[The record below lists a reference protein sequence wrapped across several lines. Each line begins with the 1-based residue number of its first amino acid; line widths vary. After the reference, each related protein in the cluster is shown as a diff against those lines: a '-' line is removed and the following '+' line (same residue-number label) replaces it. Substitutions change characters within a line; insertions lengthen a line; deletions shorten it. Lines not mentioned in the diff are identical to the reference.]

1 MKRLNRERNVEQIL
15 AETNRKLTKTNNV
28 LVKLEQEAIEQ
39 SKIAN
44 DISRLASRSSIFALI
59 IAFISIIIA
68 ISSFAIND
76 LREENQISFNFL
88 MANRD
93 KAIDYID
100 NTRLNIFELTD
111 ACEEISVLVAKGLSE
126 SSIDEL
132 NESTNYIYESY
143 GVGPPTRRKLQLL
156 LSGHNELT
164 NWIEERP
171 YLTTSAFGDAL
182 RLMTLVHLVKH
193 HKGEKISSTKLN
205 IILQG
210 RYTGS
215 SLEEIIEIDQAR
227 SDEMKEMV
235 DIFYESFL
243 INQIVLDGVE
253 EYLYKL
259 SFNNI
264 NEDDTKRMLSESVES
279 TLDYFADYDVSSSVC
294 SVALSNAVENLRS
307 KLPVNS
313 VQGFY

>member
-44 DISRLASRSSIFALI
+44 DISRLASRSSILALI
-59 IAFISIIIA
+59 IALISIIVA
-68 ISSFAIND
+68 ISSFIIND
-76 LREENQISFNFL
+76 LREEDRISFDFL
-88 MANRD
+88 LANRD

-100 NTRLNIFELTD
+100 NTKLNIFELNY
-111 ACEEISVLVAKGLSE
+111 ACEEINALVVKGLSE

-143 GVGPPTRRKLQLL
+143 GVGLPIRRKLQLL

-171 YLTTSAFGDAL
+171 FLTTTVFGNAL
-182 RLMTLVHLVKH
+182 RLITLAHLMKH
-193 HKGEKISSTKLN
+193 HKGKKISSTRLN
-205 IILQG
+205 VILQG
-210 RYTGS
+210 RYS
-215 SLEEIIEIDQAR
+215 SSNLEEIIEMDQVS
-227 SDEMKEMV
+227 SDEMKKNL
-235 DIFYESFL
+235 DIIYEVFL

-259 SFNNI
+259 SFSNV

-279 TLDYFADYDVSSSVC
+279 TLDYFADYDVTSSVC
-294 SVALSNAVENLRS
+294 SVALSSAVENLRS